1 MYFVLKLILVLC
13 VIIILL
19 IFVAVTIVNITKRKQ
34 IMAKVGETK
43 NNLVEFY
50 AQIVKGSY
58 SRQEAGD
65 KDFGF
70 SSISGFDKEDYE
82 TRTFTNLNNVKF

>member
-1 MYFVLKLILVLC
+1 
-13 VIIILL
+13 
-19 IFVAVTIVNITKRKQ
+19 
-34 IMAKVGETK
+34 MAKVGETK

-58 SRQEAGD
+58 SRQENGE
-65 KDFGF
+65 KDIGLG
-70 SSISGFDKEDYE
+70 SISGFDKEDYE